1 MIILA
6 VISGIAVGGI
16 FVWLLMHAQVKNAYD
31 KGTFKASTE
40 IPALNERVEA
50 RETRISEL
58 TGSLSEAEKKS
69 DELNTVN
76 TALKE
81 NIAVLETKLT
91 EERKMTNEKLKL
103 LQESKE
109 KLSEAFKNLANEIF
123 EDKSKK
129 FKEEN
134 KSSIDALLKP
144 LGENITNFRKK
155 VEETHEKGIKE
166 RASLKE
172 AISGLRE
179 LNEKL
184 GKEAHNL
191 TTALKGD
198 VKKQGNWGELILERI
213 LEASGLQKGIEYTV
227 QESITDE
234 EGHRKQPDVIINLP
248 EKKHVIVDAKVS
260 LNAYERYT
268 STEDKEARKKY
279 LKEHISSLKK
289 HIKELADKHYQDLK
303 TLQTPDFVF
312 MFVPIESASALAIQ
326 SETDIFFEA
335 NKSKVVIVTPSTLL
349 AGLKMI
355 SYLWDQEKQNKNAAE
370 IARQSGE
377 LYNKFVNFVTDLEGI
392 GKRLDQANESYTGA
406 MNKLKTGRGNLI
418 ITTEKIKKLGAR
430 TNKQI
435 PEEMLEL
442 NDADENQ
449 NRQ

>member
-1 MIILA
+1 MTIIA
-6 VISGIAVGGI
+6 VISGLIAGGI
-16 FVWLLMHAQVKNAYD
+16 LVWLLMRGQISSAYD
-31 KGTFKASTE
+31 KGKSDASSE
-40 IPALNERVEA
+40 VPALQERIIA

-58 TGSLSEAEKKS
+58 TESKTEAEKEV
-69 DELNTVN
+69 DELAAGNT
-76 TALKE
+76 TLKE
-81 NIAVLETKLT
+81 NIAVLETRLT
-91 EERKMTNEKLKL
+91 EERKLTDEKLKL
-103 LQESKE
+103 LENSKE

-144 LGENITNFRKK
+144 LGENITSFKKK
-155 VEETHEKGIKE
+155 VEETHEKGIRE

-184 GKEAHNL
+184 GKEAHDL

-213 LEASGLQKGIEYTV
+213 LEASGLQKGIEYTT

-234 EGHRKQPDVIINLP
+234 EGRRKQPDVIINLP
-248 EKKHVIVDAKVS
+248 EGKHVVVDAKVS
-260 LNAYERYT
+260 LTAYERYT
-268 STEDKEARKKY
+268 STDDKEASEKF
-279 LKEHISSLKK
+279 LKEHILSLRK

-303 TLQTPDFVF
+303 NLKTPDFVF
-312 MFVPIESASALAIQ
+312 MFIPIESASALAIQ
-326 SETDIFFEA
+326 SEIDIFFEA

-349 AGLKMI
+349 AGLKTI
-355 SYLWDQEKQNKNAAE
+355 SYLWDQEKQNKNATE

-377 LYNKFVNFVTDLEGI
+377 LYNKFVNFVADLEGI
-392 GKRLDQANESYTGA
+392 GKRLDQANESYSGA

-418 ITTEKIKKLGAR
+418 TTTEKIKKLGAR

-435 PEEMLEL
+435 PEEMLES
-442 NDADENQ
+442 NTEE
-449 NRQ
+449 

>member
-1 MIILA
+1 MTIIA
-6 VISGIAVGGI
+6 VISGLAAGGI
-16 FVWLLMHAQVKNAYD
+16 LVWLLMRLQVTNAYD
-31 KGTFKASTE
+31 KGKSEASAE

-50 RETRISEL
+50 REVRISEL
-58 TGSLSEAEKKS
+58 TESLSKAEKE
-69 DELNTVN
+69 DNELTASN

-81 NIAVLETKLT
+81 SIAVLETKLT
-91 EERKMTNEKLKL
+91 EERKLTDEKLKL
-103 LQESKE
+103 LAESKE
-109 KLSEAFKNLANEIF
+109 KLSEAFKNLANDIF

-144 LGENITNFRKK
+144 LGISITDFRKK
-155 VEETHEKGIKE
+155 VEDTHEKGIKE

-172 AISGLRE
+172 AISGLKE

-198 VKKQGNWGELILERI
+198 VKQQGNWGELILERI
-213 LEASGLQKGIEYTV
+213 LEASGLQKGIEYSV

-234 EGHRKQPDVIINLP
+234 EGRRKQPDVIINLP
-248 EKKHVIVDAKVS
+248 EGKHVIVDAKVS
-260 LNAYERYT
+260 LTAYERY
-268 STEDKEARKKY
+268 STAEDKESREKY
-279 LKEHISSLKK
+279 LRAHITSVKK
-289 HIKELADKHYQDLK
+289 HIKELADKHYQNLK
-303 TLQTPDFVF
+303 TLKTPDFVF
-312 MFVPIESASALAIQ
+312 MFIPIESASALAIQ

-349 AGLKMI
+349 AGLKTI

-377 LYNKFVNFVTDLEGI
+377 LYNKFVNFVADLEGI
-392 GKRLDQANESYTGA
+392 GKRLDQAGESYCGA
-406 MNKLKTGRGNLI
+406 MNKLKTGKGNLI
-418 ITTEKIKKLGAR
+418 NTTEKIKKLGAR

-442 NDADENQ
+442 SAED
-449 NRQ
+449 

>member
-1 MIILA
+1 MMR
-6 VISGIAVGGI
+6 VQISS
-16 FVWLLMHAQVKNAYD
+16 AYE
-31 KGTFKASTE
+31 KGKADASAE
-40 IPALNERVEA
+40 VPALKERVEA

-58 TGSLSEAEKKS
+58 NESITKTEKES
-69 DELNTVN
+69 DELSAVN
-76 TALKE
+76 TELKE
-81 NIAVLETKLT
+81 NIAVLETKIS
-91 EERKMTNEKLKL
+91 EERKMTEEKLKL
-103 LQESKE
+103 LEESKI

-134 KSSIDALLKP
+134 KASIDALLKP

-172 AISGLRE
+172 AISGLKE

-184 GKEAHNL
+184 GKEAHDL

-213 LEASGLQKGIEYTV
+213 LEASGLQKGIEYTT

-234 EGHRKQPDVIINLP
+234 EGRRKQPDVIINLP
-248 EKKHVIVDAKVS
+248 EGKHVIVDAKVS

-268 STEDKEARKKY
+268 AAEDKETREKF
-279 LKEHISSLKK
+279 LKEHISSLRK
-289 HIKELADKHYQDLK
+289 HIKELAEKHYQDLK
-303 TLQTPDFVF
+303 ELKTPDFVF
-312 MFVPIESASALAIQ
+312 MFIPIESASALAIQ
-326 SETDIFFEA
+326 SEVDIFFEA
-335 NKSKVVIVTPSTLL
+335 NKSKIVMVTPSTLL
-349 AGLKMI
+349 AGLKTI

-377 LYNKFVNFVTDLEGI
+377 LYNKFVNFVADLDGI
-392 GKRLDQANESYTGA
+392 GKRLDQASESYSAA

-430 TNKQI
+430 TNKQL
-435 PEEMLEL
+435 PEELFEL
-442 NDADENQ
+442 SAEDE
-449 NRQ
+449 